1 MVIRITLPLGKDDSV
16 KNLVF
21 SILTKEYPLKIVELT
36 NLIRKRYGK
45 AVTFQAVRKAIIEL
59 VNEGVLTRKEK
70 EFSINKSWIF
80 ETKKQIDQ
88 IYQELNKEKS
98 KPKGID
104 SIRGEVSVFTF
115 DSLSEMMKFWQNIID
130 DWFENFKSGDPNINA
145 YQGTHG
151 WEGLLYADKEK
162 NTMEV
167 LKKKGIKSFVLSI
180 GNTPLDRYIWKFYST
195 IGLKIGFSHSTSTF
209 DKSYYVATYG
219 ETIVQS
225 HYPKE
230 IVEEMDKYFK
240 KNRTIENLNL
250 QKLSDIVN
258 KKVKIQ
264 ITVIKNL
271 SMAKQINKS
280 IISQIE

>member
-1 MVIRITLPLGKDDSV
+1 MTLRITLPLGNEDSV

-45 AVTFQAVRKAIIEL
+45 SVTFQAVRKAILEL
-59 VNEGVLTRKEK
+59 IKEEVLIKKENEFL
-70 EFSINKSWIF
+70 INKNWIF

-88 IYQELNKEKS
+88 IYQNLNEEKS
-98 KPKGID
+98 KPK
-104 SIRGEVSVFTF
+104 SINSIEGEISVFTF
-115 DSLSEMMKFWQNIID
+115 DSLAEMMKFWQNIID
-130 DWFENFKSGDPNINA
+130 DWFKNFKKGDANINA
-145 YQGTHG
+145 YQGAHG

-162 NTMEV
+162 NTMGT
-167 LKKKGIKSFVLSI
+167 LKKKDIKSYALSI

-195 IGLKIGFSHSTSTF
+195 IGLKVGFSHSTSTF
-209 DKSYYVATYG
+209 DKGYYVATYG

-230 IVEEMDKYFK
+230 IVEEIDKFFK
-240 KNRTIENLNL
+240 KNKTIKNLNL
-250 QKLSDIVN
+250 HELSEIVN
-258 KKVKIQ
+258 KKIKIKL
-264 ITVIKNL
+264 TVIKNL

>member
-1 MVIRITLPLGKDDSV
+1 MTLRITLPLGNEDSV

-21 SILTKEYPLKIVELT
+21 SILTKEYPLKIIELT

-45 AVTFQAVRKAIIEL
+45 SVTFQAVRKAILEL
-59 VNEGVLTRKEK
+59 IKEEVLIKKENEFL
-70 EFSINKSWIF
+70 INKNWLF

-88 IYQELNKEKS
+88 IYQDLNEEKS
-98 KPKGID
+98 KPK
-104 SIRGEVSVFTF
+104 SINSIEGEVSVFSF
-115 DSLSEMMKFWQNIID
+115 DSLAEMMKFWQNIID
-130 DWFENFKSGDPNINA
+130 DWFKNFKKGDANINV
-145 YQGTHG
+145 YQGAHG

-162 NTMEV
+162 NTMEI
-167 LKKKGIKSFVLSI
+167 LKKKGIKSYALSI
-180 GNTPLDRYIWKFYST
+180 GNTTLDRYVWKFYST
-195 IGLKIGFSHSTSTF
+195 IGLKVDFSHSTSTF

-230 IVEEMDKYFK
+230 IVEEMDKFFK

-250 QKLSDIVN
+250 SKLSEIVN

-264 ITVIKNL
+264 LTVIKNL